1 MTQREPLKMLHK
13 KTRKHL
19 DPHLRDDENVIAVI
33 KGGSEQA
40 LIALDHRLIIVKPG
54 MMAGATFG
62 ARVTSFE
69 YRDISAIEVN
79 TKLTTAVIE
88 VMTPGYQGTRPS
100 SYWSTSNKHGD
111 SAWQI
116 SNCLPMNRK
125 QADAAQPAVNLIR
138 ERIQLDRV
146 STPTHAPAAGGIADE
161 LRKLSELRDQGI
173 LSESEFEAAKARTL
187 AGS

>member
-1 MTQREPLKMLHK
+1 MTQRELLNTLHK

-33 KGGSEQA
+33 TGGAEQA
-40 LIALDHRLIIVKPG
+40 H
-54 MMAGATFG
+54 
-62 ARVTSFE
+62 
-69 YRDISAIEVN
+69 
-79 TKLTTAVIE
+79 
-88 VMTPGYQGTRPS
+88 
-100 SYWSTSNKHGD
+100 
-111 SAWQI
+111 
-116 SNCLPMNRK
+116 
-125 QADAAQPAVNLIR
+125 AAQPAVNLIR
-138 ERIQLDRV
+138 ERMQVDRRV